1 MTSTLLDDRP
11 VALSPE
17 LIDLITEAVAM
28 PASAAARAEVIATVL
43 LGMLDAVTW
52 RGGPGGDADEA
63 ASLLQVVQ
71 AASAHQQR
79 MTSAAG
85 RRASEPAV
93 AEV

>member
-1 MTSTLLDDRP
+1 MTGTLLDDRP

-52 RGGPGGDADEA
+52 RGGPGDDAGEA
-63 ASLLQVVQ
+63 ASLRQVVQ
-71 AASAHQQR
+71 AAGAHQQR
-79 MTSAAG
+79 MRSAAG
-85 RRASEPAV
+85 HRKSEPAV